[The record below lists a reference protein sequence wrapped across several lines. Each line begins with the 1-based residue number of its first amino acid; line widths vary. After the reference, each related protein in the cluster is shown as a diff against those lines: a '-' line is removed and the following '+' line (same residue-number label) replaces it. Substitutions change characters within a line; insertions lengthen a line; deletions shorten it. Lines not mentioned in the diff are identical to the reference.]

1 MLGDAGRN
9 VRCAKCAHKWRQM
22 PPKVEAPEGTPIDLA
37 PEPEPTPPSPATP
50 SPSQPDPNEG
60 AAAPVSEPSVEI
72 PAAPPRPRS
81 PQRPTG
87 PITVPPKLRPVLP
100 KRRGLLRPI
109 YLLLAGL
116 VIGLGMFGLYQ
127 FRAEI
132 ARAVPA
138 FDMVYSLMGIS
149 TSSAENDLVIGNL
162 KFDRRSADGKTV
174 ISVQGDI
181 FNKSEFP
188 VRIPNMTAIALG
200 KDADGNPLA
209 LMPDHKFRL
218 EQEAIEPGETISFR
232 TFFEN
237 PPKGAKSMMVDFLK

>member
-1 MLGDAGRN
+1 
-9 VRCAKCAHKWRQM
+9 M
-22 PPKVEAPEGTPIDLA
+22 PPKVEAPDGALVEPA
-37 PEPEPTPPSPATP
+37 PEAAPVTPSPAAP
-50 SPSQPDPNEG
+50 SPSEPDSNGE
-60 AAAPVSEPSVEI
+60 AAVARPSEPSVEI

-100 KRRGLLRPI
+100 KRRSLLRPL

-116 VIGLGMFGLYQ
+116 VIGLGLFGLYQ

-149 TSSAENDLVIGNL
+149 TNSAEKDLRIGNL

-200 KDADGNPLA
+200 RDTDGNPLA

-218 EQEAIEPGETISFR
+218 EQEVIEPGETISFR

-237 PPKGAKSMMVDFLK
+237 PPKGAKSMIVDFLK